1 MPQPSCKCTLLSK
14 LAKDS
19 KTWGQC
25 TGLLNIEF
33 LTAGPLPVLII
44 QYTSMKVV
52 ACYIDTRLF
61 F

>member
-1 MPQPSCKCTLLSK
+1 MPQPSCKCTVLLK

-25 TGLLNIEF
+25 TGLLDIEF
-33 LTAGPLPVLII
+33 LTAGPLPVLMI

-52 ACYIDTRLF
+52 ACYYGTLLLF
-61 F
+61 